1 MMEKWRTMAIA
12 RLMDYETIK
21 QAKKNLPEEI
31 ARCSV
36 PKDAGKE
43 ARLDCLA
50 QKLYLRERLRQ
61 VGRWLDVTHK
71 GLGVLTP
78 EERLVVQMLYI
89 MPKKGNVARLCDLLD
104 CGQSTVYRR
113 RDKALEKFTVALYG
127 KGN

>member
-1 MMEKWRTMAIA
+1 M
-12 RLMDYETIK
+12 
-21 QAKKNLPEEI
+21 
-31 ARCSV
+31 
-36 PKDAGKE
+36 
-43 ARLDCLA
+43 
-50 QKLYLRERLRQ
+50 
-61 VGRWLDVTHK
+61 GRWLDVTHK